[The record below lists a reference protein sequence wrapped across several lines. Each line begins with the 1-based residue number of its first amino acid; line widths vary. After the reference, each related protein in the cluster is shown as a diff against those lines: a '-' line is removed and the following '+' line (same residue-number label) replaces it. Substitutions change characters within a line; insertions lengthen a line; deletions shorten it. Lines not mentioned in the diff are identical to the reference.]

1 MNKVISSN
9 NQLESINQIGE
20 NSRKVY
26 IQTVLTCGKRQV
38 KCRALIDTGN
48 TVTSRS
54 VITKTLHN
62 DLQSGFEKLGG
73 KNISTAKTGSGLKRL
88 GRSKEIQMKIEGLK
102 RKFVIKPTVV
112 EDLTDDLNLGNG
124 FLSHVGGQVPCSIIY
139 SGRGTKLCIGDE
151 EVELIRLMNERAK
164 WKCGKSRAERNET
177 SHKLIKADEHKAVNK
192 GVNKKKDGEQM
203 WQHKTVVK
211 GDTAVERRPTVKGSS
226 RSRNKRVRE
235 AAPERVGHIFC
246 KQDTKIK
253 KNTMTFIP
261 VDSTN
266 SMIKGKE
273 ILVEPVP
280 NSLDLNA
287 VGAVYSWSNKNR
299 IAVLNQFEDNM
310 MIKAGTKLA
319 KYSEIESLEK
329 RESEEVINRL
339 IETTPGVDE
348 LIRKLKIEENEILKK
363 NPVIKSKLVKMV
375 TKYADVFA
383 DPEGV
388 QIGMTDQIEF
398 DIELKPGAK
407 PKKQKLRPLN
417 PYQRKSLRDQ
427 VDLWLKEDVIEE
439 SNSPWASPL
448 VPAKKKG
455 GDGKQIRWAVDY
467 RYINSM
473 TVADA
478 WPIPSIEENLEK
490 LQGAKYFSALDAS
503 GAYHTVPVKERARP
517 YLAFL
522 TPFGTFQYRRM
533 PFGAKNA
540 GACYSRLVELSIM
553 KLRSKNVLAYIDD
566 IICATQELE
575 EHLDEL
581 DGIFRMHRE
590 AGIKLKAE
598 KTHLI
603 RPEVEYLGYNV
614 SQEGVKMRP
623 EYVEKITQ
631 WPTPKTIKELN
642 TWLGFT
648 SYYRSFLPNYS
659 QLTNEMNSMRKEKQL
674 VWTEEME
681 RKFKILKEEF
691 SKMPVRSYPDYH
703 SEEPFQLALDF
714 SKDNVAAILSQVQ
727 GGQERFLAA
736 AGRKTTKYERNYHS
750 CKGELSAFVFGLRKY
765 EHLLKFKKF
774 IVWTD
779 SKALVYL
786 QTMKKLTGIYFRW
799 LSEIQE
805 YEFEVRHRPGKQNCN
820 CDALSRCNH
829 LDPPSKEEEEEE
841 EGYVHRMTDE
851 EEMVNALYNLVEKK
865 ERECNKLRRIHR
877 ISDQLTKQ
885 NLIKEQGEDPVLKQ
899 VKRWL
904 KKGKLPIK
912 NEIKG
917 GEESLKI
924 YYQRFES
931 LSLKDNI
938 IYKINKNNE
947 DGTEHKY
954 QICVPGTLQRAVYGW
969 SHSHVT
975 SGHFGMK
982 ATLLRCQQRFY
993 YPGMKTDLETRVRA
1007 CSDCLA
1013 KIQRVKIRDA
1023 THQPRKIGYVGEILF
1038 VDLVGPMPT
1047 TRNQCKYILTMEDAF
1062 SRYCMAV
1069 PIPNKEATTV
1079 SRYLMDRYVSVFGTP
1094 ASIHSDQGK
1103 EFTAEIFKEL
1113 MDRLQV
1119 KCTTTPTY
1127 NPQSNGNLERFHR
1140 TLSAIIRVF
1149 CDREDP
1155 NWDQYLG
1162 PATLAYNTKQHSSTG
1177 ITPYSGMFGRQC
1189 KLPIDL
1195 IIPTPDDQKKDI
1207 NVHVRETL
1215 DRFKKMYHHVRKKG
1229 DVVIRRNAQLYT
1241 GKENALGI
1249 GTRVWYLAPRK
1260 VKGKPNKITDQ
1271 WIGPYKIVRKPNAV
1285 LVEITPADYSGP
1297 TITSHM
1303 ARIVPCSNTPTTKQ
1317 RVPKRL
1323 QLDDQGDELAEEIR
1337 NSPDNVVESLE
1348 LGVPLRFVQP
1358 EDEILDVARGPP
1370 VNITQPT
1377 MADTQEGQRQPD
1389 QPGTSIMDT
1398 RERDRGMKRQM
1409 RASDS
1414 EVEEKKQPKIR
1425 PKRSRE
1431 QIENESKRKRQ
1442 ADEEEGER
1450 QVPPAQPFPFLPR
1463 GFAQHLPDTSE
1474 SDEVDKLRALDVEVA
1489 AGSSVP
1495 VRATEG
1501 SAAYDVKAHKAA
1513 VIPPYQTGAVALN
1526 LRVAT
1531 PPDHFMYLLSRSG
1544 LALRGITVEGG
1555 VIDSDYTGEIK
1566 AILKNSTPIPFKIQ
1580 KGQRVAQAIF
1590 LPVVR
1595 ANFQTVEDL
1604 SNQDGPQHSGFGS
1617 TGI

>member
-1 MNKVISSN
+1 MRNKVNSSRSE
-9 NQLESINQIGE
+9 LIESINQIYNGDNE
-20 NSRKVY
+20 RKVY
-26 IQTVLTCGKRQV
+26 VQAVLTCGKRQV

-54 VITKTLHN
+54 VITKALHN
-62 DLQSGFEKLGG
+62 DIQSGFAKLGG
-73 KNISTAKTGSGLKRL
+73 KKINTAKTGSGLTRL
-88 GRSKEIQMKIEGLK
+88 GRSKAIQMKIKGLK
-102 RKFVIKPTVV
+102 RTFVIKPSVV

-124 FLSHVGGQVPCSIIY
+124 WLSFIGGQVPCSIKY
-139 SGRGTKLCIGDE
+139 SGKGTRLCIGDE
-151 EVELIRLMNERAK
+151 EIELIRVMNQGVNL
-164 WKCGKSRAERNET
+164 KCNKPRAEIGNKLIEANK
-177 SHKLIKADEHKAVNK
+177 HKLRNRGTKKIKNGKT
-192 GVNKKKDGEQM
+192 M
-203 WQHKTVVK
+203 RQHGTVVK
-211 GDTAVERRPTVKGSS
+211 AKRARERRPTVKESA
-226 RSRNKRVRE
+226 RSTRKRVRE

-246 KQDTKIK
+246 KQDTKVK
-253 KNTMTFIP
+253 KNTMTFVP
-261 VDSTN
+261 VYSTN
-266 SMIKGKE
+266 SMKKGKE

-287 VGAVYSWSNKNR
+287 VGAVYRLGNKNK
-299 IAVLNQFEDNM
+299 IAMINQLEDDLI
-310 MIKAGTKLA
+310 IKAGTRIA
-319 KYSEIESLEK
+319 KYSEVESLRK
-329 RESEEVINRL
+329 RQSEEVVNRL
-339 IETTPGVDE
+339 LENKPNIME

-363 NPVIKSKLVKMV
+363 NPSIKARLIKLIED
-375 TKYADVFA
+375 YADVFA

-388 QIGMTDQIEF
+388 QIGITDQIEF

-503 GAYHTVPVKERARP
+503 GAYHTVPVRERARP

-522 TPFGTFQYRRM
+522 TPFGTFQYKRM

-566 IICATQELE
+566 IICATQQLE

-581 DGIFRMHRE
+581 EGIFRMHRE

-603 RPEVEYLGYNV
+603 RPEVEYLGYKV
-614 SQEGVKMRP
+614 SEEGVKMRP
-623 EYVEKITQ
+623 EYVDKITQ

-681 RKFKILKEEF
+681 KKFKILKQEF

-727 GGQERFLAA
+727 DGQERFLAA

-750 CKGELSAFVFGLRKY
+750 CKGELSAFVFGLRKF

-779 SKALVYL
+779 SRALVYL

-805 YEFEVRHRPGKQNCN
+805 YEFEVRHRPGKKNCN

-829 LDPPSKEEEEEE
+829 LDAPTKEEEEEE
-841 EGYVHRMTDE
+841 EGYIHTITNDEKMVHKLYKVIRKRERMC
-851 EEMVNALYNLVEKK
+851 
-865 ERECNKLRRIHR
+865 ERLRRIHR

-885 NLIKEQGEDPVLKQ
+885 NLVKEQEEDPVLKQ
-899 VKRWL
+899 VRKWL
-904 KKGKLPIK
+904 KQGKLPMK
-912 NEIKG
+912 NELKG
-917 GEESLKI
+917 GEENLKI

-931 LSLKDNI
+931 LILKDNI
-938 IYKINKNNE
+938 VYRAHKVNE
-947 DGTEHKY
+947 TDTEQRY
-954 QICVPGTLQRAVYGW
+954 QICVPDTLQKAVYGW
-969 SHSHVT
+969 SHSHIT
-975 SGHFGMK
+975 SGHFGTK

-993 YPGMKTDLETRVRA
+993 YPGMKADLENRVRA
-1007 CSDCLA
+1007 CPDCLA

-1023 THQPRKIGYVGEILF
+1023 THQPHKSGYVGETLF

-1103 EFTAEIFKEL
+1103 EFTAEVFKEL

-1119 KCTTTPTY
+1119 KHTTTPTY

-1162 PATLAYNTKQHSSTG
+1162 PATLAYNTKQHSATG
-1177 ITPYSGMFGRQC
+1177 ITPFSGMFGREC
-1189 KLPIDL
+1189 RLPIDL
-1195 IIPTPDDQKKDI
+1195 IIPTPDDQKREI

-1215 DRFKKMYHHVRKKG
+1215 DRFKKMYSYVRGKNEAL
-1229 DVVIRRNAQLYT
+1229 IRRNAQLYT
-1241 GKENALGI
+1241 GKENKLGV

-1271 WIGPYKIVRKPNAV
+1271 WVGPFKIVNKPNAV

-1303 ARIVPCSNTPTTKQ
+1303 ARVVPCSDTPTSKQ
-1317 RVPKRL
+1317 RIPKRL
-1323 QLDDQGDELAEEIR
+1323 QVDDQGDEMAEEIK
-1337 NSPDNVVESLE
+1337 NAPDPVVEPIE

-1358 EDEILDVARGPP
+1358 EDEILDVPRGPP
-1370 VNITQPT
+1370 AHNIPS
-1377 MADTQEGQRQPD
+1377 AVLAGGQHPQGSDRPE
-1389 QPGTSIMDT
+1389 SSAMDT
-1398 RERDRGMKRQM
+1398 RERERGLKRQM

-1414 EVEEKKQPKIR
+1414 ELEEKKQPKIR

-1431 QIENESKRKRQ
+1431 EVEKESKRKRETGED
-1442 ADEEEGER
+1442 DEER

-1463 GFAQHLPDTSE
+1463 GFAQHLPTSDSDGIE
-1474 SDEVDKLRALDVEVA
+1474 SLRTLNVEVV

-1495 VRATEG
+1495 VRATQG

-1531 PPDHFMYLLSRSG
+1531 PPDHFMQLLSRSG
-1544 LALRGITVEGG
+1544 LALKGITVEGG
-1555 VIDSDYTGEIK
+1555 VIDSDYTGEIQV
-1566 AILKNSTPIPFKIQ
+1566 ILKNSTGTPFKVQ

-1590 LPVVR
+1590 LPVLR
-1595 ANFQTVEDL
+1595 ANFQTVEEL
-1604 SNQDGPQHSGFGS
+1604 STQDGPQHLGFGS